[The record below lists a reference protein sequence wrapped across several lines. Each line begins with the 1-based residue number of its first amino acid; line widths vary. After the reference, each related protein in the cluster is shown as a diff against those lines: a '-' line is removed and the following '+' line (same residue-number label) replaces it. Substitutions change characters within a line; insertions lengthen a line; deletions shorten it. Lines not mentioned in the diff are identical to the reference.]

1 MKNGLLEK
9 SDEARPGTVHRWKSG
24 AVVKP
29 ETLKA
34 FQPKD
39 EVRTVR
45 IRTDTG
51 VLLVSLAEASKS
63 DKGSQP
69 PSDMTISNLK
79 QIVRDA
85 EQLLDVLEPAT
96 ELMGWAEDKVTQAK
110 VAVDSVKNYV
120 LNDFVEED
128 LDEKIQV
135 PTSPKGRAAFSAS
148 LGGWSKA
155 ASKVAG
161 SYKDKLM
168 QANSKEIEDQAL
180 LDADLGSVSK
190 LLAVIAGRAE
200 RLKKK

>member
-1 MKNGLLEK
+1 MHVQIQTGSGVIQVGIVE
-9 SDEARPGTVHRWKSG
+9 SDT
-24 AVVKP
+24 
-29 ETLKA
+29 
-34 FQPKD
+34 
-39 EVRTVR
+39 
-45 IRTDTG
+45 
-51 VLLVSLAEASKS
+51 
-63 DKGSQP
+63 GSQP

-85 EQLLDVLEPAT
+85 EQLLDVLEPST
-96 ELMGWAEDKVTQAK
+96 ELMGWAEDKITQAK

-135 PTSPKGRAAFSAS
+135 PTSPKARAAFSTS

-168 QANSKEIEDQAL
+168 QANPKDIEDQAL
-180 LDADLGSVSK
+180 LGADLASVSK
-190 LLAVIAGRAE
+190 LLALIADRAE
-200 RLKKK
+200 RLKK